1 MMQPSIL
8 LIEDDR
14 STASALEKVL
24 SADGYSVNVS
34 ARGDDGL
41 VLARDQ

>member
-1 MMQPSIL
+1 MMRATIL

-24 SADGYSVNVS
+24 ENEGYAVKV
-34 ARGDDGL
+34 
-41 VLARDQ
+41 V